1 MDTRTLYNQWSAT
14 YDDVENKTRD
24 LEKIAGQQ
32 ILSSFHFERVVEL
45 GCGTGKNTEWLGE
58 KAKNLLAVDLS
69 EEMMLKAKEKVVAE
83 HVEFKRADITQQWN
97 FVTGSPDLI
106 TCSLILEHIN
116 DLHFIFEQANKVLQL
131 QGHFYICELH
141 PYKQYTGSKARFETE
156 NGTEVLECFVH
167 HVSEYFDAA
176 VHNGFTCI
184 ALNEWFD
191 DDNKRKAWL
200 NELWGITD
208 ELNADTAARRRAT
221 WKGRESLTVIHGAHG
236 GLSPR
241 KGKLRVAVVRQRDIV

>member
-45 GCGTGKNTEWLGE
+45 GCGTGKNTEWLGK

-69 EEMMLKAKEKVVAE
+69 EEMMLKAKEKVAAE
-83 HVEFKRADITQQWN
+83 HVEFKRADITKPWD

-116 DLHFIFEQANKVLQL
+116 NLHFIFEQASKALQP

-141 PYKQYTGSKARFETE
+141 PYKQYTGSKARFET
-156 NGTEVLECFVH
+156 TEGVHVLECYIH
-167 HVSEYFDAA
+167 HASDYFDAA
-176 VHNGFTCI
+176 IKNNFTCSS
-184 ALNEWFD
+184 LNECFD
-191 DDNKRKAWL
+191 EDDRSNP
-200 NELWGITD
+200 
-208 ELNADTAARRRAT
+208 
-221 WKGRESLTVIHGAHG
+221 
-236 GLSPR
+236 PR
-241 KGKLRVAVVRQRDIV
+241 LISFLFQKK